1 MWISSDIEWYC
12 KISKLTTRR
21 NKMKTEIRLAR
32 AIKKLPEFLV
42 NRQENDYETT
52 KQQPVLK
59 GSYTE
64 CGTTYLATIHPSQ
77 GDDIQGAYDIT
88 QVGRD
93 DYEYR
98 YLCEVMENWAKKYG
112 FRWECIVNDGFYG
125 LVDEEVA

>member
-1 MWISSDIEWYC
+1 
-12 KISKLTTRR
+12 
-21 NKMKTEIRLAR
+21 MKTEIRLAR
-32 AIKKLPEFLV
+32 AIKKLPTFQV
-42 NRQENDYETT
+42 FRRDNNYEPT

-88 QVGRD
+88 QVGRE
-93 DYEYR
+93 DYVEQ
-98 YLCEVMENWAKKYG
+98 YLSQEMETWAKKHG

-125 LVDEEVA
+125 LVDEGVA

>member
-1 MWISSDIEWYC
+1 
-12 KISKLTTRR
+12 
-21 NKMKTEIRLAR
+21 MKTEIRLAR

-64 CGTTYLATIHPSQ
+64 YGTTYLATIHPSQ

-98 YLCEVMENWAKKYG
+98 YLCEAKENWAKKYG

-125 LVDEEVA
+125 LVDEGVA